1 MSVKQANKSHKI
13 QKVLI
18 IQTAYIGDVILA
30 TSLIESIHRYYT
42 EIRID
47 FLLRKGNELLL
58 EANPHVSEL
67 LIWDKSKGNKYK
79 GLVRII
85 KKIRK
90 NKYDLVVNIQRYF
103 STGLFTAFSGA
114 RLKAGFRKN
123 PLSFFY
129 DIRIDHNFDENSN
142 IHEIERNHQLIS
154 FLSQENPAKPH
165 LYFSNETL
173 HFIRKYQKIPYVCIA
188 PASVWFTK
196 QFPAD
201 KWVKLIDH
209 IKREIHVYLIGS
221 SADLGLCETI
231 REQTRHIRTEVL
243 AGSFNLAQTAAII
256 SKAEV
261 VFVND
266 SAPLH
271 MASAT
276 NAPTCAVFCS
286 TVPAF
291 GFRPLSDKS
300 VIVEYSEPLA
310 CRPCGFHGKTHCPET
325 HFKCAKG
332 ISINQIKELVNNHV
346 GEVFTR

>member
-18 IQTAYIGDVILA
+18 IQTAFLGDVILA
-30 TSLIESIHRYYT
+30 TSLIESIHRHFS

-47 FLLRKGNELLL
+47 FLLRKENELLL

-67 LIWDKSKGNKYK
+67 LIWDKKRGNKYK
-79 GLVRII
+79 GLFRII
-85 KKIRK
+85 LKIRK
-90 NKYDLVVNIQRYF
+90 NKYDLVINIQRYF

-114 RLKAGFRKN
+114 RLKTGFREN

-129 DIRIDHNFDENSN
+129 DIRIGHSFNENSN

-154 FLSQENPAKPH
+154 LLTQEKPANPR

-173 HFIRKYQKIPYVCIA
+173 HFIRKYQKHPYVCIA

-201 KWVKLIDH
+201 KWVELIDH
-209 IKREIHVYLIGS
+209 IKRELQVFLIGS
-221 SADLGLCETI
+221 PADRVLCETI
-231 REQTRHIRTEVL
+231 REQAHHTGIEVL
-243 AGSFNLAQTAAII
+243 AGSVNLAETAAII

-300 VIVEYSEPLA
+300 VIVEYSEPLT
-310 CRPCGFHGKTHCPET
+310 CRPCGLHGKTRCPEK

-332 ISINQIKELVNNHV
+332 IGINQIKELVNNHL
-346 GEVFTR
+346 GEIFM